1 MQRRTAYLL
10 RVGWGDFE
18 ETLLRGDRLDV
29 HSPSGPIEPH
39 LPVDE
44 RENRIVAPR
53 PTFLPGRNFVPR
65 WRIMMLPATTTS
77 LPNFSR
83 PAVC

>member
-1 MQRRTAYLL
+1 
-10 RVGWGDFE
+10 
-18 ETLLRGDRLDV
+18 
-29 HSPSGPIEPH
+29 
-39 LPVDE
+39 
-44 RENRIVAPR
+44 
-53 PTFLPGRNFVPR
+53 LPGRNFVPR